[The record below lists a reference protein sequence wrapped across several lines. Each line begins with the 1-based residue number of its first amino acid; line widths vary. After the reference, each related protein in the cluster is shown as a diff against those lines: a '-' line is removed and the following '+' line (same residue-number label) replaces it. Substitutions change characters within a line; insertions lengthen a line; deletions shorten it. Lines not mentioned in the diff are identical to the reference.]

1 VVSLDELDCRIVQLL
16 QHDARMSSGDMTRR
30 LGSVSD
36 RVVRYRINRL
46 LDRRI
51 VFLQAM
57 VNPRRVGY
65 PIVAD
70 ILIEVA
76 PWKLAETCAR
86 LLAMEIVA
94 SASASHAGRQLS
106 IQVNAR
112 DEAELAAFVK
122 TTLPQIDGFVGA
134 HAATVPELIKDLAY
148 WRPSVLATHDV
159 APAPAGDASAAPAEA
174 GPRSSGV
181 RPPAPAASE
190 GGCDGGPLLDVL
202 DQRII
207 ELAQEDARMSSRD
220 MARRL
225 GDISDRVVRYRLRR
239 LLDRHILL
247 VQARLNPHEVGYP
260 VVADSLIE
268 VLPWRFAG
276 VCAALTAMERVCYIS
291 AAPLERGGRQLSI
304 ETNCRNEGELADF
317 VQARLPRIDGIVGA
331 QTMVVPRL
339 VKDVAAWRIPG
350 TL

>member
-1 VVSLDELDCRIVQLL
+1 MVSLDELDCRIVQLL
-16 QHDARMSSGDMTRR
+16 QEDARMSSGDMTRR
-30 LGSVSD
+30 LGGVSD
-36 RVVRYRINRL
+36 RVVRYRVNRL
-46 LDRRI
+46 LDRKV

-57 VNPRRVGY
+57 VNPRRVGF
-65 PIVAD
+65 PVVAD

-112 DEAELAAFVK
+112 DEGELASFVK
-122 TTLPQIDGFVGA
+122 TTLAPDRRLRGRARRDRAAADQGPRLLEAARPGDPRRGAGAAGATSATPADARRRLRPQAVGA
-134 HAATVPELIKDLAY
+134 
-148 WRPSVLATHDV
+148 
-159 APAPAGDASAAPAEA
+159 
-174 GPRSSGV
+174 
-181 RPPAPAASE
+181 AASE
-190 GGCDGGPLLDVL
+190 EGLDGEPLLDVL
-202 DQRII
+202 DRQII

-239 LLDRHILL
+239 LLDRRVLL
-247 VQARLNPHEVGYP
+247 VQARVNPHEVGYP

-268 VLPWRFAG
+268 VLPWKFAG
-276 VCAALTAMERVCYIS
+276 VCAALAAMERVCYIS

-304 ETNCRNEGELADF
+304 ETNCRDEDELADF
-317 VQARLPRIDGIVGA
+317 VQTRLPRIDGIVGA

-339 VKDVAAWRIPG
+339 VKDVAAWRIPDS
-350 TL
+350 L